1 MLPESSIVSSILAKK
16 RFDASLRWLD
26 QDLAI
31 AITSD
36 RLTEKIETVFD
47 MRDPGFLVGEF
58 ETPLA

>member
-1 MLPESSIVSSILAKK
+1 MIGQE

-26 QDLAI
+26 QELAI

-36 RLTEKIETVFD
+36 RLTEKIETVLD